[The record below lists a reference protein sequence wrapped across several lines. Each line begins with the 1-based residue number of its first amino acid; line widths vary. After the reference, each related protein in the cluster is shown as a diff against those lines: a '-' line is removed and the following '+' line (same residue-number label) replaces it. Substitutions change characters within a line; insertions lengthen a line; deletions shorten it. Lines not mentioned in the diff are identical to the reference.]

1 MSPTHTG
8 AFAFGIATLLAGCGT
23 PLGSVGDRAESYN
36 TSIADSANRVVALNI
51 VRQSYRAPL
60 HFSVLGSAV
69 DQDRYTARLS
79 ANFPFGG
86 LISPPGVFNPAITAN
101 DPQPQLNY
109 TTESTQKF
117 ETGISRAVEAGTLNA
132 LIGQGLP
139 PELVYTLLVDRIE
152 IVETIGVGD
161 AAVAKREVCVNEP
174 RIEPVPRGQP
184 DCYRGALSFDRVLR
198 ALLARGMVPT
208 VTNKFTPVG
217 PALTRPETVQ
227 YSIGKAA
234 FGTALKKV
242 EGRELWQLNEVKPVP
257 SLTFDES
264 TTSVM
269 CPGECLRFSAA
280 LDALVV
286 GEAGDAE
293 ASAAPSDQAPI
304 LGKSVFG
311 TVSGADVAKRVDPA
325 MRALGLA
332 AGGQSLKR
340 EIEIRLPLRSV
351 RGIFAFLGEIAAN
364 QLRDPP
370 NRAAALSAGPVI
382 YPGSRAQD
390 LVSDPSWHRPLY
402 GSLDDEGG
410 LLSLSDQ
417 GGAQPNGVF
426 RPLQRGAVIEGRS
439 AHLLFAVCRVAT
451 RTNAPAN
458 ALTVVTFEGQTFFV
472 PGDRGSNDNEV
483 CGEGAVVPTASGE
496 QLIKDNRAGQTVAVL
511 LQLLALNRDASEL
524 SQTAVVTTTE

>member
-311 TVSGADVAKRVDPA
+311 TVSGADLAKRVDPA

-402 GSLDDEGG
+402 GSLDGDGG
-410 LLSLSDQ
+410 LLRLS
-417 GGAQPNGVF
+417 GQPNDAI
-426 RPLQRGAVIEGRS
+426 RPLQRGAVIEGQS
-439 AHLLFAVCRVAT
+439 PHLLFAVCRVAT
-451 RTNAPAN
+451 RSNAPAN
-458 ALTVVTFEGQTFFV
+458 ALTVVTFEGQTYFV
-472 PGDRGSNDNEV
+472 PGDRGSNDNEI
-483 CGEGAVVPTASGE
+483 CGEGPALPTARGDR
-496 QLIKDNRAGQTVAVL
+496 LIKDNRAGQTFAVL

-524 SQTAVVTTTE
+524 SQTAVVTTTD